1 MTKLTSRRWAIIFF
15 ISLALNVFLGGL
27 FVADKYFKDNRS
39 RGFRGM
45 TYSVPW
51 ARRILGDEVRPMA
64 RGIFRE
70 NRESFRGT
78 RQARSRLY
86 KNVSGALAKE
96 PFDKN
101 ELAKALTALQ
111 ENLQIGQSRM
121 HNMMVEF
128 SARLTSD
135 QRKKLVQEVARMQE
149 KRKER
154 RERRRKRRLER
165 QKNNENTK

>member
-64 RGIFRE
+64 REIFRE

-78 RQARSRLY
+78 RKPAPGFIKTSPALWPKSRSIKMNLPKRLPPY
-86 KNVSGALAKE
+86 
-96 PFDKN
+96 
-101 ELAKALTALQ
+101 
-111 ENLQIGQSRM
+111 
-121 HNMMVEF
+121 
-128 SARLTSD
+128 
-135 QRKKLVQEVARMQE
+135 RKIFKLVRAVC
-149 KRKER
+149 
-154 RERRRKRRLER
+154 
-165 QKNNENTK
+165 TI